1 MLAREKVCNSP
12 GICLHDKDYTV
23 YMQVN
28 SQKHTYTPTNIHD
41 DSWTFNYLTTGQLPV
56 STYLFIAII

>member
-12 GICLHDKDYTV
+12 GICLHEKGYTV

-28 SQKHTYTPTNIHD
+28 SQKNTYTQTNIHD
-41 DSWTFNYLTTGQLPV
+41 DSWTFNYLTTGQLSV
-56 STYLFIAII
+56 YT